1 MPPETVLQ
9 RLSQRLRPRLT
20 GSACGVPLRRLRLAT
35 DGSNYFSCALSLQA
49 FQSIPTPHSHSI
61 VNGSCKPLSHR
72 ELLSPSRNFT
82 VRFTVNLTGI
92 AENSFHHLST
102 SIEDDRRSC
111 MSDLS
116 RCIEIYRVQQHTMI
130 ASTMPFPRSRWRQT
144 CTGIKRLNALASN
157 TFRPLLLP
165 ARAICDVVRG
175 P

>member
-1 MPPETVLQ
+1 MESELDGKGC
-9 RLSQRLRPRLT
+9 R
-20 GSACGVPLRRLRLAT
+20 GPLRHLINT
-35 DGSNYFSCALSLQA
+35 GNVLS
-49 FQSIPTPHSHSI
+49 PYSHSI

-82 VRFTVNLTGI
+82 VRFTVILTGT

-130 ASTMPFPRSRWRQT
+130 GVNDALPSFAMAPDMHRDQT
-144 CTGIKRLNALASN
+144 T
-157 TFRPLLLP
+157 
-165 ARAICDVVRG
+165 
-175 P
+175 